1 MHKISPVGSLLT
13 HKIYPNQL
21 FTLKLF
27 KIFLLVICTYIHVN
41 KYITLVS
48 FIFIGINF
56 RGETDSEILVVN

>member
-21 FTLKLF
+21 F
-27 KIFLLVICTYIHVN
+27 KIIQNILVVICTYIHVN

-48 FIFIGINF
+48 LIFNMDVKEH
-56 RGETDSEILVVN
+56 ETIKVYT